1 MLWQRRIRLQS
12 LLRRAEVLTK
22 LLGCGEAELTLAAE
36 LIKSGEVV
44 GFPTETV
51 YGLGANA
58 FDAAAVEKIFR
69 AKGRPA
75 DNPLIVHISSLDMIE
90 DIAAQIPPLA
100 LKIAELF
107 WPGPLTMIM
116 PKSDRIPSVTSGGLD
131 TVGIRFPSHP
141 VAKRLIELCDVPLA
155 APSANLSGSPSP
167 TTARRVF
174 EDMSGRIPAII
185 DGGESA
191 VGVEST
197 VIAFDGD
204 GVRILRPGGV
214 TPQMLREVTQNVT
227 VDEGVINE
235 LSPDAVVRSPGMKY
249 KHYAPKAQVR
259 LIKSDIMGYCEY
271 VKSHAKTGDFC
282 LVFGDDESVAGIPY
296 LAYGQSAEM
305 QAHELFEKLR
315 QLDEMGART
324 VFARCP
330 KADGVGLAVYN
341 RILRA
346 AGFCVIDLSRD
357 GVTE

>member
-1 MLWQRRIRLQS
+1 MRRRV
-12 LLRRAEVLTK
+12 EVLTK
-22 LLGCGEAELTLAAE
+22 LLGCGEAELSLAAE

-58 FDAAAVEKIFR
+58 FDSAAVEKIFR
-69 AKGRPA
+69 AKQRPA
-75 DNPLIVHISSLDMIE
+75 DNPLIVHISSLEMI
-90 DIAAQIPPLA
+90 DGIAAQIPLLA
-100 LKIAELF
+100 LKIAERF
-107 WPGPLTMIM
+107 WPGPLTMVL
-116 PKSDRIPSVTSGGLD
+116 PKTEKIPAVTSGGLD
-131 TVGIRFPSHP
+131 TVGIRFPAHP
-141 VAKRLIELCDVPLA
+141 VARRLIELCGVPLA

-197 VIAFDGD
+197 VIALDGD
-204 GVRILRPGGV
+204 GVRILRPGGI
-214 TPQMLREVTQNVT
+214 TPQMLREVTENVT
-227 VDEGVINE
+227 VDEGVIKE

-249 KHYAPKAQVR
+249 KHYAPKAMVK
-259 LIKSDIMGYCEY
+259 LIKSDIEDYREY
-271 VKSHAKTGDFC
+271 VKNHAKTGDFC
-282 LVFGDDESVAGIPY
+282 LVFGDGESVEGVPY
-296 LAYGQSAEM
+296 LTYGDSAEA

-315 QLDEMGART
+315 QLDELGAKT

-330 KADGVGLAVYN
+330 AAYGVGLAVYN

-346 AGFCVIDLSRD
+346 AGFCVVDLGRD